1 MTDERAKEIADMLQR
16 KMSVAAVHPT
26 TIPANELLSFVL
38 HLYDDV
44 QAIKSAMTGL
54 AHFGIGGSIKRG
66 GE

>member
-1 MTDERAKEIADMLQR
+1 MTDERAKEIAEEIRATLESGGVPDTLYF
-16 KMSVAAVHPT
+16 AW
-26 TIPANELLSFVL
+26 LL